1 MGTVTRLG
9 EEAPDFE
16 LSDLEGRRHRL
27 SDQRGTLIVLH
38 IWSAACPWTEQT
50 DDQVVKAIRAEGADL
65 WSIAPNADEDEGLLR
80 EEARKRSLPLVLR
93 DPEQHVADLYGAIA
107 TPHVFVIDE
116 QGVLRYQGAV
126 DDSRFRRPTPDRYF
140 LAEALAAVRRGEN
153 PDPAETPTYGC
164 AIVRAA

>member
-9 EEAPDFE
+9 EVAPDFE
-16 LSDLEGRRHRL
+16 LPDIDGGRHRL
-27 SDQRGTLIVLH
+27 SDQRGRLTVLH
-38 IWSAACPWTEQT
+38 MWSAACPWTEQT
-50 DDQVVKAIRAEGADL
+50 DEQVGAAIRAEGADL

-116 QGVLRYQGAV
+116 RGILRYQGAI
-126 DDSRFRRPTPDRYF
+126 DDSRIRQPTPDRHF

-164 AIVRAA
+164 AIVRIA